1 MKDPRSLGTIL
12 FNNIHI
18 HAQLLKGMEKMLISS
33 GAILKPGYIK
43 DWARMINFRTKP
55 VFIVTWQWS
64 KRRDESA
71 RELVGLSVKSS
82 LSSVYSNFAY
92 RYEFLNSD

>member
-33 GAILKPGYIK
+33 GAVLKPGW
-43 DWARMINFRTKP
+43 DTLASGVAGNTTPDFREG
-55 VFIVTWQWS
+55 
-64 KRRDESA
+64 R
-71 RELVGLSVKSS
+71 
-82 LSSVYSNFAY
+82 
-92 RYEFLNSD
+92 